1 MSQISTASPIT
12 ASLMGQITQGRAQK
26 EQVRSNMARE
36 AIAGQEAN
44 IAQQRADMERQ
55 RFPLE
60 QARLQAQ
67 IDAQKTSADLARER
81 MNLERDQFQA
91 GLEQSEL
98 DRELK
103 RELSDKERQRYKDY
117 QDFQREEGALD
128 RDHQKELAALKFE
141 QETKR
146 QEEAISRMFE
156 MELLKGDQ
164 EAAGRRAQTERTL
177 LQTEHNFRLTEATKG
192 RNAAL
197 SNLRESLTDFS
208 EAYMEDA
215 ALDQAH
221 QLRMKEILGGTGD
234 LGEVA
239 VAYDDRTVF
248 GLIPY
253 GEQTLG
259 AAAEMDFYEVAKK
272 SGMSAFEAQSLAEGA
287 ERAMA
292 GMVGDS
298 EKGEALTEFLQ
309 SRGISVDEDDLISM
323 GVSESV
329 AERVSKTASGSPSA
343 GELGGEA
350 VDRYQK
356 RDQAMVMDR
365 FLVRIAKGMA
375 AEEGFV
381 GTEHQGLLYQAMS
394 EVVSGGTLSAETAEK
409 VKAAG
414 IGAVVVNTLKAAR
427 GALSEVGEQDSSIE
441 IEGVERDK
449 GASQA
454 REIQRSFRDYFSE
467 SLGNG
472 LAALTGSGTAASI
485 GYISADSMEDVIG
498 ELTRGVRS
506 EVSED
511 ELVEI
516 LTQIPDGASKDQ
528 LLSIILEYGDVP
540 VVESEQMTEDLLRD
554 LAEVDEREDEERRN
568 LVESLRDRMGGGS

>member
-1 MSQISTASPIT
+1 
-12 ASLMGQITQGRAQK
+12 
-26 EQVRSNMARE
+26 
-36 AIAGQEAN
+36 
-44 IAQQRADMERQ
+44 
-55 RFPLE
+55 
-60 QARLQAQ
+60 
-67 IDAQKTSADLARER
+67 
-81 MNLERDQFQA
+81 
-91 GLEQSEL
+91 
-98 DRELK
+98 
-103 RELSDKERQRYKDY
+103 
-117 QDFQREEGALD
+117 
-128 RDHQKELAALKFE
+128 
-141 QETKR
+141 
-146 QEEAISRMFE
+146 
-156 MELLKGDQ
+156 
-164 EAAGRRAQTERTL
+164 
-177 LQTEHNFRLTEATKG
+177 
-192 RNAAL
+192 
-197 SNLRESLTDFS
+197 
-208 EAYMEDA
+208 
-215 ALDQAH
+215 
-221 QLRMKEILGGTGD
+221 
-234 LGEVA
+234 
-239 VAYDDRTVF
+239 
-248 GLIPY
+248 
-253 GEQTLG
+253 
-259 AAAEMDFYEVAKK
+259 
-272 SGMSAFEAQSLAEGA
+272 
-287 ERAMA
+287 
-292 GMVGDS
+292 
-298 EKGEALTEFLQ
+298 
-309 SRGISVDEDDLISM
+309 
-323 GVSESV
+323 
-329 AERVSKTASGSPSA
+329 
-343 GELGGEA
+343 
-350 VDRYQK
+350 
-356 RDQAMVMDR
+356 MVMDR

-394 EVVSGGTLSAETAEK
+394 EVVSGGTLSAETAEQ

-414 IGAVVVNTLKAAR
+414 LGAVVVNTLKAAR